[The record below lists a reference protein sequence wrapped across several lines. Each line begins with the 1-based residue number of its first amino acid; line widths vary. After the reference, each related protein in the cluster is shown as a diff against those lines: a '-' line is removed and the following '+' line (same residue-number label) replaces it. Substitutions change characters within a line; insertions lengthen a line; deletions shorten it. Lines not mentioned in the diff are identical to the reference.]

1 MDLSNS
7 RRFAEQRLKEVYDY
21 IRERKSVDV
30 EELVLTFGVSGAT
43 IRSDLRELEKRE
55 HITRTHGGAIV
66 RENGV
71 IRDSNIDPEYK
82 SRMKQNTGSK
92 ESIGNA
98 VAKLIR
104 DGESIMMDD
113 GTTTLQV
120 ASCLPKDKRITII
133 TNDINIC
140 FKTADMDNVEVIS
153 TGGIFRHRDLS
164 YNGKIAEE
172 TAKKFFAN
180 KAIIGASGVSPE
192 KGITSSEE
200 LKAELKKVMIENC
213 AELIVV
219 ADSAKLGRV
228 SLLPVCAMKQVHTL
242 VTDADAQKALVEEFK
257 KQGVRVIIAE

>member
-1 MDLSNS
+1 
-7 RRFAEQRLKEVYDY
+7 
-21 IRERKSVDV
+21 V
-30 EELVLTFGVSGAT
+30 EELVRAFGVSGAT

-71 IRDSNIDPEYK
+71 IRDNSIDPEYK
-82 SRMKQNTGSK
+82 SRMKQSIGGK
-92 ESIGNA
+92 ESIGRA
-98 VAKLIR
+98 VAKLIL

-140 FKTADMDNVEVIS
+140 LKTADMDNVEVIS

-172 TAKKFFAN
+172 TAKKFYAD
-180 KAIIGASGVSPE
+180 KAILGASGVSPE

-200 LKAELKKVMIENC
+200 VKAELKKVMIENC
-213 AELIVV
+213 AEVIIV
-219 ADSAKLGRV
+219 ADSVKLGRV
-228 SLLPVCAMKQVHTL
+228 SLLPVCPLEQVHTL
-242 VTDADAQKALVEEFK
+242 VTDADAPKALVEALRK
-257 KQGVRVIIAE
+257 KGVRVIIAE